1 MNYNKHSS
9 FGSQIKLDLPAV
21 QQILENIFQSIREER
36 KGKKF
41 THLTLTARKDGKLVN
56 ILQLKYLDTYQ
67 LEEMKSLLPG
77 VIYILVKNLKPN
89 HIFFKH
95 SSE

>member
-1 MNYNKHSS
+1 MQH
-9 FGSQIKLDLPAV
+9 
-21 QQILENIFQSIREER
+21 ILENIFSEIKDER

-56 ILQLKYLDTYQ
+56 ILQIKYLDNYQ
-67 LEEMKSLLPG
+67 LEELKSLLPG
-77 VIYILVKNLKPN
+77 VVYILVKNLKPN